1 MNCRRPFARLLA
13 LLCLIALLGTQA
25 FGNAR
30 GYVCDC
36 TGAVEWTALDHCE
49 GPHGANCHRESATGG
64 AHDEGAGQRK
74 DHEQLRDDVQVR
86 LLPAIQAPMHV
97 PVLLAVFEVA
107 LLEVRPMNFAI
118 GGAVADEDLGPP
130 PGLTVARTIVL
141 LV

>member
-1 MNCRRPFARLLA
+1 M
-13 LLCLIALLGTQA
+13 
-25 FGNAR
+25 
-30 GYVCDC
+30 
-36 TGAVEWTALDHCE
+36 
-49 GPHGANCHRESATGG
+49 
-64 AHDEGAGQRK
+64 
-74 DHEQLRDDVQVR
+74 RDDVQVR

-107 LLEVRPMNFAI
+107 LVEAHPVDFAM